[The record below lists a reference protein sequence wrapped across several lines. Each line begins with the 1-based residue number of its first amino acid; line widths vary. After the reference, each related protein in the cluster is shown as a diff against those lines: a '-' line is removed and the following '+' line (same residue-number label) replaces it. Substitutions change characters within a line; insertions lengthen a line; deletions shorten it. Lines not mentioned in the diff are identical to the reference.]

1 MINKLSSVLKL
12 FRSGLKFFFK
22 YRVFSSQNDQMIV
35 FGGYTSLIALFFPFR
50 TIYAQEQNSIPG
62 SAIRILSKLK
72 YLDKVFLG
80 FGQASNYF
88 KKTNVNFLVDS
99 GNPIRDELLGLK
111 QKNIGDLFLEE
122 IKKCNPK
129 SFLEIGILVVLIVIH
144 SIFGVG
150 LLLFG
155 TPSLLILGYD
165 FANTINILMPV
176 SICISSL
183 QFFKSKVKDKN
194 FIKFIYSKLQR
205 NWVGI
210 ICFIKNSNIFI
221 FCYVW

>member
-35 FGGYTSLIALFFPFR
+35 FGGYTSLIALFFPLR

-88 KKTNVNFLVDS
+88 KKTKVNFLVDS

-111 QKNIGDLFLEE
+111 QKKQKI
-122 IKKCNPK
+122 
-129 SFLEIGILVVLIVIH
+129 
-144 SIFGVG
+144 
-150 LLLFG
+150 
-155 TPSLLILGYD
+155 
-165 FANTINILMPV
+165 
-176 SICISSL
+176 
-183 QFFKSKVKDKN
+183 
-194 FIKFIYSKLQR
+194 
-205 NWVGI
+205 
-210 ICFIKNSNIFI
+210 
-221 FCYVW
+221 